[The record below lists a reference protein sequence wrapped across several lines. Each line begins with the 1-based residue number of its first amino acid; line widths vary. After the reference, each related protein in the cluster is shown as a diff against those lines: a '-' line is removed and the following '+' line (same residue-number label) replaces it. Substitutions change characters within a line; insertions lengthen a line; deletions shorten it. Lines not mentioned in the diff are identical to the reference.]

1 MKKIGQ
7 FIYSWGNGHYSRMM
21 SLNDEL
27 PNYIKDEY
35 EVHYSSKEEIYQ
47 KLLARFPDKK
57 QNIHEILMPTPIDGK
72 YGPSICL
79 SMLNLLLPISGK
91 PPLVRQVSSCLRKE
105 ARLFDTIGFD
115 LVINDGDM
123 GPNVLA
129 KNRKIKSI
137 FVTNQFMPKFW
148 KSHFYF
154 YPGAV
159 FIAKQIAKA
168 TKIIVADS
176 PPPYTI
182 CEYNLNF
189 PDKIK
194 EKVVFVG
201 HFATSKKRIPKV
213 KTDFERLIDGT
224 DFGYWMRTGNKS
236 TNMITGKKYEEVF
249 HTDEIKNEK
258 RIISHAIN
266 DPSIDRVVGKDGK
279 AYSISDAL
287 EKKIDWVQI
296 DVGFLS
302 EDEKETTLGH
312 CNYAVTN
319 GSHTVMGEI
328 IGIKGKPIIGIPVYD
343 EQTNQIRWAQER
355 KLGIGAKSK
364 KQVIKAI
371 LEIRRDH
378 DKFEDSIQRFKE
390 NFVSDGAK
398 TAAKIAAQMLED
410 KR

>member
-27 PNYIKDEY
+27 SNYIKGEY

-47 KLLARFPDKK
+47 KLLTRFPDKK
-57 QNIHEILMPTPIDGK
+57 SNIHEILMPTPIDGK

-91 PPLVRQVSSCLRKE
+91 PPLVKQVSSCLRKE
-105 ARLFDTIGFD
+105 AKLFDTIGFD

-194 EKVVFVG
+194 EKVVYAG
-201 HFATSKKRIPKV
+201 HFATSKKRNPKE
-213 KTDFERLIDGT
+213 KTDFERLIEGA

-249 HTDEIKNEK
+249 HADEIKNEK
-258 RIISHAIN
+258 RIISQAVN
-266 DPSIDRVVGKDGK
+266 DPLIDKVLGKDGK
-279 AYSISDAL
+279 AYSFADAL
-287 EKKIDWVQI
+287 EKKIDWIQI

-302 EDEKETTLGH
+302 EEEKETTLDH
-312 CNYAVTN
+312 CKYAVIN

-328 IGIKGKPIIGIPVYD
+328 IGIKGKPIIGMPVYD
-343 EQTNQIRWAQER
+343 EQTNQIQWAQEHG
-355 KLGIGAKSK
+355 LGIGAKSR
-364 KQVIKAI
+364 KQVIRAI
-371 LEIRRDH
+371 LEIRENH
-378 DKFEDSIQRFKE
+378 GVFEESIRQFKE
-390 NFVSDGAK
+390 NFVPNGAQ
-398 TAAKIAAQMLED
+398 TAARIASQMLED

>member
-1 MKKIGQ
+1 VKKIGQ

-27 PNYIKDEY
+27 VNYIKGEY

-47 KLLARFPDKK
+47 KLLTRFPDKK
-57 QNIHEILMPTPIDGK
+57 PNIHEILMPTPIDGK

-91 PPLVRQVSSCLRKE
+91 PPLVKQVSSCLRKE
-105 ARLFDTIGFD
+105 AKLFDTIGFD

-129 KNRKIKSI
+129 KNRKIRSI

-194 EKVVFVG
+194 EKVVYAG
-201 HFATSKKRIPKV
+201 HFATSKKRDLKE
-213 KTDFERLIDGT
+213 KTDFEKLIENT

-249 HTDEIKNEK
+249 HADEIKNEK
-258 RIISHAIN
+258 RIISQAIN
-266 DPSIDRVVGKDGK
+266 DPSIDRVLGKDGK

-287 EKKIDWVQI
+287 EKKIDWIQI
-296 DVGFLS
+296 DIGFLS
-302 EDEKETTLGH
+302 EGEKETTLEH
-312 CNYAVTN
+312 CNYAVIN

-328 IGIKGKPIIGIPVYD
+328 IGIKGKPIIGMPVYD
-343 EQTNQIRWAQER
+343 EQTNQIQWAQEHG
-355 KLGIGAKSK
+355 LGIGAKSK

-371 LEIRRDH
+371 LAIRKNH
-378 DKFEDSIQRFKE
+378 GEFEESIRQFKE
-390 NFVSDGAK
+390 NFVPNGAQ
-398 TAAKIAAQMLED
+398 TAAKIVAQMLED